1 MRRYLVVDDN
11 LAFAENIAEILRDV
25 GDEACVAGDGAT
37 ALEFLRSQRFD
48 ALITDMRMP
57 KFGGAE
63 LVREAHRTDPG
74 LPAIVVTAW
83 TNPADLRAAE
93 ETGLLAILPKPVPVE
108 RLIELLHSAR
118 RDAMVVVVD
127 DDEAL
132 VENLSEVLR
141 DRGFSV
147 AGASTLGAA
156 DKLGGTP
163 FVALVDLRMPGG
175 PDGAAAARL
184 REQFPDLPLIIIS
197 AYLKDE
203 NIAPALGVFTKPFDT
218 RALVASLEQLHRST
232 R

>member
-25 GDEACVAGDGAT
+25 GDEACVANDGPA
-37 ALEFLRSQRFD
+37 ALEFLRTHKFD

-57 KFGGAE
+57 NFGGAA

-74 LPAIVVTAW
+74 LPAIVVSAW
-83 TNPADLRAAE
+83 TDEADLRAAG

-108 RLIELLHSAR
+108 RLLELLGSAR

-132 VENLSEVLR
+132 VENLSELLR
-141 DRGFSV
+141 ERGFSV

-156 DKLGGTP
+156 DKLGGAP

-175 PDGAAAARL
+175 PDGTAAARL
-184 REQFPDLPLIIIS
+184 REQFPEMPLIVIS
-197 AYLKDE
+197 AYAKEDVTT
-203 NIAPALGVFTKPFDT
+203 PSLGVFTKPFDT